1 MIWCLSIMC
10 LNYLFL
16 VCVCVIIGFW
26 FVVTTLLIYQSLY
39 RSFQLAGLLISNA
52 FPLPCICTLFMVPDF
67 GTYLC
72 VDDFLSLLY
81 LYWISSLYLHLNR
94 WTFLFVI
101 FLFLVMAF
109 SFWPGVVLLAFV
121 VKDGLVLLNSTSF
134 YLPVNLLISPY
145 HI

>member
-1 MIWCLSIMC
+1 MHVLIALLLIV
-10 LNYLFL
+10 LIFLDHFFLFFL
-16 VCVCVIIGFW
+16 LFSCDLMSVYNVLELPFFGVCVCVIIGFW

-81 LYWISSLYLHLNR
+81 LY
-94 WTFLFVI
+94 
-101 FLFLVMAF
+101 
-109 SFWPGVVLLAFV
+109 
-121 VKDGLVLLNSTSF
+121 
-134 YLPVNLLISPY
+134 
-145 HI
+145 